1 MRANVLSLLLRMRY
15 KLMWA
20 QVRLRNGKIILFVA
34 GYLLAA
40 LILMLLGLGGIGAGF
55 AAIRTGQAEFVA
67 RIVLGGF
74 FGYAMLTSVLQ
85 GFGMNKIF
93 AADALRRLPL
103 TAMERLTA
111 RQFIG
116 VLEPLWLF
124 AAALYLGVA
133 FGFSAVGVTALWL
146 AVPAA
151 LLLVAANYLLARLVL
166 EVVDRLLAARS
177 GALILVILLW
187 SAAFAP
193 SILGRSFFRNPSLRE
208 AAFTVLQ
215 FTPPFSAAAVMAG
228 TDALLQIAKLIAWV
242 AMLTAGLFSLERFPV
257 PTRTVAGGEA
267 AWNTFYD
274 RVATLFPGV
283 WAPLVGK
290 TLRYYLRNPRVRL
303 GLMMTLPML
312 GFIVLG
318 RTRLA
323 NTADPQIIFV
333 HALFASCILGVLV
346 TSYLDVNLFGYEGS
360 GFRRYLLAPVPPIV
374 VLRIVNV
381 TSLLIGAA
389 LIPIGLVA
397 WTILSPYPADWR
409 MLVMLMS
416 SALFGLFFF
425 RALALWASLLAP
437 RRADYYQTFG
447 YNISVGGRIVVM
459 SSVVVGLM
467 IPSVFQKM
475 NFSAVLLAYWWVAP
489 LLVPLA
495 AALFFGSVQAGA
507 VFFTA
512 RRERLLAVM
521 EGHT

>member
-1 MRANVLSLLLRMRY
+1 MRPNILLLLLRMRY

-20 QVRLRNGKIILFVA
+20 QVRLRNGKIILFIA
-34 GYLLAA
+34 GYLLAV
-40 LILMLLGLGGIGAGF
+40 LIFLLLGLGGLGAGF
-55 AAIRTGQAEFVA
+55 AAIRTGRAEIVA

-74 FGYAMLTSVLQ
+74 FGYAMLMSVLL

-103 TAMERLTA
+103 TSVERLTA

-133 FGFSAVGVTALWL
+133 FGFSALGVTALWL

-166 EVVDRLLAARS
+166 EVVDRLFAART
-177 GALILVILLW
+177 GALLLVILVW

-193 SILGRSFFRNPSLRE
+193 SVLGPAFFRNASLRE
-208 AAFTVLQ
+208 AAFDVLRL
-215 FTPPFSAAAVMAG
+215 TPPFSAAAVMAG
-228 TDALLQIAKLIAWV
+228 TGALLPIAKLFAWF
-242 AMLTAGLFSLERFPV
+242 AALTAGLFFMERFPA
-257 PTRTVAGGEA
+257 PARTVAGGEA

-274 RVATLFPGV
+274 RVAMLFPGV

-303 GLMMTLPML
+303 GLVITLPML
-312 GFIVLG
+312 GFIVFG
-318 RTRLA
+318 RTRVA
-323 NTADPQIIFV
+323 NTADPQIVFV

-374 VLRIVNV
+374 VLRIMNV

-397 WTILSPYPADWR
+397 WTIFSPYPADWR
-409 MLVMLMS
+409 VLVMLTS
-416 SALFGLFFF
+416 GAVFGLFFF

-447 YNISVGGRIVVM
+447 YNVSIGGRIVVM

-467 IPSVFQKM
+467 IPSLFQRM
-475 NFSAVLLAYWWVAP
+475 NFSAILLAYWWAAP
-489 LLVPLA
+489 LLVPVA
-495 AALFFGSVQAGA
+495 AALFFGSLQAGA

-512 RRERLLAVM
+512 RRERLLGVM
-521 EGHT
+521 EGHN